1 VIGILLA
8 IALIASPSI
17 SRIEVETIIRIPVA
31 GFVELA
37 ALFAF
42 FAMYV
47 VVGVLGVG
55 LSALFY
61 HHIEVVMG
69 KTYSG
74 AADGLAWIHLVL
86 MNVGI
91 VGSTWT
97 ITYVGYLGDVELWPT
112 SQGGMGWTIEQV
124 AEQILTQFMAIIG
137 IMLLVTGIGILA
149 GGIGF
154 LITYRKK

>member
-1 VIGILLA
+1 MIGILLA

-17 SRIEVETIIRIPVA
+17 SRIEAETIIRIPVA

-74 AADGLAWIHLVL
+74 AADDLAWIHLVL